1 MFLRCK
7 GCSVLKRIIITMAL
21 TGSVLGDALVA
32 QQQALVGYKTITAPF
47 SGRLGVRQVADEVI
61 E

>member
-1 MFLRCK
+1 M
-7 GCSVLKRIIITMAL
+7 LKRIIITMAL
-21 TGSVLGDALVA
+21 TGSALGDALVA